1 MISVSTD
8 RNFLSEKLI
17 FCIDKVEILEYNIRK
32 TDKRGWIMNFGKN
45 LKQLRINAKLTQSQL
60 AEQLGMKQSA
70 YVLWEQKESNPT
82 LELLEKLSEIYG
94 LSIEELIKKTDY
106 STEKQ
111 LLENYRLLTEEQQ
124 ESVINFTDFLI
135 EQNKSNIIELKT
147 YSRNSLYYAI
157 VEDEELSAGL
167 GNSVSNTGGYYKAYT
182 TTPLSRYDGAARVKG
197 ESMEPEF
204 PNFSIATFLH
214 TGFRRSGDIYAIAEG
229 DLGEEQLYIKQV
241 FEEKDCF
248 RIHSLNPDPQY
259 KDFYL
264 GQEDNFRII
273 GPVVDHFEEI
283 EEAQIED

>member
-1 MISVSTD
+1 
-8 RNFLSEKLI
+8 
-17 FCIDKVEILEYNIRK
+17 
-32 TDKRGWIMNFGKN
+32 MNFGKN

-135 EQNKSNIIELKT
+135 EQNKSNIIELQT

-182 TTPLSRYDGAARVKG
+182 TMPFLVMMVLHELKENLWNLSFLISLSQHFYILVLVVAVISMQSPKGFGRRAA
-197 ESMEPEF
+197 
-204 PNFSIATFLH
+204 LH
-214 TGFRRSGDIYAIAEG
+214 
-229 DLGEEQLYIKQV
+229 
-241 FEEKDCF
+241 
-248 RIHSLNPDPQY
+248 
-259 KDFYL
+259 
-264 GQEDNFRII
+264 
-273 GPVVDHFEEI
+273 
-283 EEAQIED
+283 